1 MVGLGVRKAGFKG
14 EEYGGLVVSVG
25 VVVAMVELEQSKI
38 GSASKSG
45 ESSAFE
51 SSERVGVCQWGHCS
65 VLVGV

>member
-25 VVVAMVELEQSKI
+25 VVVVELEQSKI